1 MELVTSLY
9 TGSGSCPQ
17 LELLRGRDGR
27 DGRDG
32 AKGEKG
38 DIGVIG
44 LPGPQG
50 ERGTSGN
57 QGATGSQGEMGEKG
71 ERGGRGEKGAM
82 GAKGTRGERGLR
94 GRQGEQGAQG
104 LPVGGA
110 VYVRWGR
117 TICPNGTELVYSGR
131 AGGTRYDH
139 KGGASNFLCMP
150 DDPDYLQYIS
160 EVNNYNFVSPV
171 EYRFEY
177 MPSLSQFNNHN
188 APCAVCYTAT
198 RGTVLMVPAK
208 TQCPTG
214 WTREYYGY
222 LMSSL
227 NVHGR
232 SMYTCID
239 KDPESVPGL
248 NGYSNPRSILYLNEI
263 NCNGF
268 SCPPYDAQKE
278 LTCAVCSR

>member
-1 MELVTSLY
+1 MVLSPISLLLVPD
-9 TGSGSCPQ
+9 SCPQ

-27 DGRDG
+27 DGREG
-32 AKGEKG
+32 SKGEKG

-50 ERGTSGN
+50 ERGG
-57 QGATGSQGEMGEKG
+57 MGEKG
-71 ERGGRGEKGAM
+71 VRGDP
-82 GAKGTRGERGLR
+82 GLR
-94 GRQGEQGAQG
+94 GRQGEQGVQG

-117 TICPNGTELVYSGR
+117 TICPNGTELVYPGR
-131 AGGTRYDH
+131 AGGTRWDQ
-139 KGGASNFLCMP
+139 KGGSANHLCMP

-160 EVNNYNFVSPV
+160 GVNNIDSVAGVQYYFSTFPTLT
-171 EYRFEY
+171 E
-177 MPSLSQFNNHN
+177 LNHHN
-188 APCAVCYTAT
+188 VPCAVCYAAT

-208 TQCPTG
+208 TQCPTD

-222 LMSSL
+222 LMS
-227 NVHGR
+227 NNRVNTGR
-232 SMYTCID
+232 STYECVD

-248 NGYSNPRSILYLNEI
+248 NADSSPSSFIDLTEPY
-263 NCNGF
+263 CNGF

-278 LTCAVCSR
+278 LTCAVCTR

>member
-1 MELVTSLY
+1 MKFTTSVY

-50 ERGTSGN
+50 ERGAPGNHGPIGISGPR
-57 QGATGSQGEMGEKG
+57 GPVGEKG
-71 ERGGRGEKGAM
+71 ERGGRGEKGV
-82 GAKGTRGERGLR
+82 RGDPGLR

-139 KGGASNFLCMP
+139 RGGAANFLCMP
-150 DDPDYLQYIS
+150 DDPDHLQYVSGIA
-160 EVNNYNFVSPV
+160 NNNFVAPV
-171 EYRFEY
+171 EYY
-177 MPSLSQFNNHN
+177 YATVPSLSQFTNHN
-188 APCAVCYTAT
+188 APCAVCYAAT

-208 TQCPTG
+208 TQCPTD

-222 LMSSL
+222 LMS
-227 NVHGR
+227 NHHGHQGR
-232 SMYTCID
+232 TMYVCID

-248 NGYSNPRSILYLNEI
+248 NADSIPQVSIGFNEI
-263 NCNGF
+263 YCNGF
-268 SCPPYDAQKE
+268 SCPPYAAQKE
-278 LTCAVCSR
+278 LTCAVCTH